1 MNSQSYS
8 LFFIPAGCTPTQQ
21 DGESITD
28 GKKNASSSLSTKS
41 IYMLFKALLTHKLLK
56 IFEINFRQNCRFQ
69 DTIFKATELQLWLT
83 QYSSN
88 KFRFQLHEIAGVLS
102 PIPLKSNILKGFINF
117 LKIFTSPCIEMQDLV
132 LEHEFLFGFTA
143 RKKLVHARMYEPATI
158 IISNT

>member
-83 QYSSN
+83 RYSVI
-88 KFRFQLHEIAGVLS
+88 KLRFPLIKTTRVLS
-102 PIPLKSNILKGFINF
+102 QVFHKSPILKGYTIF
-117 LKIFTSPCIEMQDLV
+117 LNALSGLNAHRKE
-132 LEHEFLFGFTA
+132 LEKTHKFLFGDYPKEIGSHTD
-143 RKKLVHARMYEPATI
+143 V
-158 IISNT
+158 